1 MPENKRADCIRPYR
15 EGGAVAMAV
24 VTQDKTKEAVKLL
37 RKALQ
42 LKSQIERLDEKL
54 KEIRKWFAE
63 NYPSGYEAKG
73 VGKAI
78 VRWQPR
84 FTVDIDG
91 LLRHIRNDPKAL
103 EAAVRFSN
111 PNHTVPF
118 KLRDAGYLDP
128 TLVDKLVTKVGEE
141 PRVEFRSD

>member
-1 MPENKRADCIRPYR
+1 M
-15 EGGAVAMAV
+15 VA
-24 VTQDKTKEAVKLL
+24 TSLTKEATRKL

-42 LKSQIERLDEKL
+42 LKAQIERLEEQL
-54 KEIRKWFAE
+54 KEIRQWFAE
-63 NYPSGYEAKG
+63 NFPQGYEERG

-84 FTVDIDG
+84 FAVDIDA

-103 EAAVRFSN
+103 EAALRFSN

-118 KLRDAGYLDP
+118 KLRDAGFLP
-128 TLVDKLVTKVGEE
+128 AQVAEKLVIKLGEE
-141 PRVEFRSD
+141 PRVEFRKD

>member
-1 MPENKRADCIRPYR
+1 M
-15 EGGAVAMAV
+15 AVAM
-24 VTQDKTKEAVKLL
+24 QDKTKEATKLL

-42 LKSQIERLDEKL
+42 LRSQIERLEEQL
-54 KEIRKWFAE
+54 KTIKQWFADNFPE
-63 NYPSGYEAKG
+63 GYEAKG
-73 VGKAI
+73 IGKAI

-84 FTVDIDG
+84 FAVDIDA
-91 LLRHIRNDPKAL
+91 LLRHIKNDPKAL

-128 TLVDKLVTKVGEE
+128 ILVDKLVIKVGEE
-141 PRVEFRSD
+141 PRVEFRRD